1 MNSKKCLKNTDEEQM
16 KTSKNVIRKYRA
28 RLAVLIGLSVIAMAL
43 IGCSPMNLGRDFPVE
58 KVGSIEIGVTTRAEI
73 RERFGSPW
81 RTGIEDGMSTWTFG
95 YYSYDFSG
103 KGLGRD
109 LMIKFNKAGIVR
121 SYAFNTTET
130 GETPKPDSE

>member
-1 MNSKKCLKNTDEEQM
+1 M
-16 KTSKNVIRKYRA
+16 KTSKNDKREYRA
-28 RLAVLIGLSVIAMAL
+28 RLAVLIGLLVIVTVF
-43 IGCSPMNLGRDFPVE
+43 IGCSPMTLGRDFPVDQ
-58 KVGSIEIGVTTRAEI
+58 VSSIEIGVTTRAEI
-73 RERFGSPW
+73 QERFGAPW

-121 SYAFNTTET
+121 SYSFNTTET
-130 GETPKPDSE
+130 GETPKPDSGN